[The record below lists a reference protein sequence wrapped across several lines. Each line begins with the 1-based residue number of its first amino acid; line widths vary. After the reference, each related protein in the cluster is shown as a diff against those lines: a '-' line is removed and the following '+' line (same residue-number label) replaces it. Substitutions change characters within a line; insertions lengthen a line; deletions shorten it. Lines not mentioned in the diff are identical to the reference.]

1 MQITMGN
8 RSRRWAI
15 VAAIAVVSAV
25 TARLLSNTHF
35 FTQLNL
41 KTYDAHFVL
50 RGAEPVPDI
59 VLVTL
64 DKKAF
69 DTYLE
74 PQLFWHPHYAAAIKA
89 AGEGGAKV
97 VGVDVAFAIP
107 VSQWE
112 KDNDRLM
119 AEAVSTAPMPVV
131 VGYAPGLVQNTLAV
145 PVNMIA
151 SALGLSG
158 FTNLTVDPDDFVRQ
172 QALIEPSTEDP
183 NAPPQHSLALRVA
196 EKFLGQEAV
205 YENGR
210 LSLNGRPIPIDSDR
224 NIYIHYAGG
233 PKQFPHISIVDF
245 IAAVERGDKAQLRQ
259 WAEGKI
265 VLIGTQIKGIDVF
278 GTPFYS
284 VFADDFL
291 TAGVEVHAN
300 TIHTLL
306 EGRFLTPVQNWVRN
320 LSLILATVVAAFISV
335 RFSAGKAVALLIA
348 VALCIG
354 GITHLMFLNAK
365 ILSTSETL
373 AALVFCL
380 VGSIAFRFSTEEKRR
395 QLFSSAVTLFVGK
408 DVVKGLDKSER
419 IELTGKTMDVTIMF
433 TDIRGFTAYSDKMC
447 EEQGPEELVKQLNEY
462 MAQMVAIIMKYHG
475 HVNKFIGDGILAVF
489 SDDDEAS
496 EPGDHA
502 ARGVRCAYEMV
513 TAPSRFSTGSGLHSG
528 PVVVGNIGSKDKMEY
543 TVLGDT
549 VNLASRLESL
559 NKENH
564 TKLLMSGSTQELL
577 NGAIATT
584 PLGFVPVRGKSQPV
598 SLFTATSLLPEPE
611 PAQKK

>member
-1 MQITMGN
+1 
-8 RSRRWAI
+8 
-15 VAAIAVVSAV
+15 
-25 TARLLSNTHF
+25 
-35 FTQLNL
+35 
-41 KTYDAHFVL
+41 
-50 RGAEPVPDI
+50 
-59 VLVTL
+59 
-64 DKKAF
+64 
-69 DTYLE
+69 
-74 PQLFWHPHYAAAIKA
+74 
-89 AGEGGAKV
+89 
-97 VGVDVAFAIP
+97 
-107 VSQWE
+107 
-112 KDNDRLM
+112 
-119 AEAVSTAPMPVV
+119 
-131 VGYAPGLVQNTLAV
+131 
-145 PVNMIA
+145 MIA

-158 FTNLTVDPDDFVRQ
+158 FTNLTVESDDFVRR
-172 QALIEPSTEDP
+172 QALIEPPSEDP
-183 NAPPQHSLALRVA
+183 TGPPQHSLALRVA
-196 EKFLGQEAV
+196 EKFLGQDAV

-210 LSLNGRPIPIDSDR
+210 LSLNGKVIPMDSER
-224 NIYIHYAGG
+224 SIYIHYAG
-233 PKQFPHISIVDF
+233 PPHTVPEISIVKF
-245 IAAVERGDKAQLRQ
+245 LEAAERGDKAQLRK
-259 WAEGKI
+259 WVEGKI
-265 VLIGTQIKGIDVF
+265 VLIGTQITGIDTF
-278 GTPFYS
+278 GTPFYTFS
-284 VFADDFL
+284 GGKDHL

-300 TIHTLL
+300 AIHTLL
-306 EGRFLTPVQNWVRN
+306 ESRFLTPVQNWVRN
-320 LSLILATVVAAFISV
+320 LALILATVVAAFISV
-335 RFSAGKAVALLIA
+335 RFSAGKAVALLIL

-354 GITHLMFLNAK
+354 GITHVMFLESK

-408 DVVKGLDKSER
+408 DVVRGLDKSEK
-419 IELTGKTMDVTIMF
+419 IELTGKTMEVTIMF

-489 SDDDEAS
+489 SDDDEGS

-577 NGAIATT
+577 NGAIETT

-611 PAQKK
+611 PHPQAEVKA